1 LRISAQHVR
10 ATEPTTDVGG
20 LGSRGSARRYGRW
33 EFRWRMTAGL
43 GVIGQFLLVPAP
55 GTPGPGEPRYG
66 ATLSSVD
73 GTLRLSDLLT
83 GDGTSVRL
91 DGTSWHTVAAEWT
104 PGRLVWTVDGHP
116 ALTATSD
123 LPQGPVWPA
132 FQTLL
137 SGPDCGV
144 AALPAECGGTRTM
157 FPQVLE
163 IDRFQFWEYQGP

>member
-1 LRISAQHVR
+1 
-10 ATEPTTDVGG
+10 
-20 LGSRGSARRYGRW
+20 
-33 EFRWRMTAGL
+33 MTAGL

-55 GTPGPGEPRYG
+55 GTPGPSQPRFG

-73 GTLRLSDLLT
+73 GTLHLSDLVT

-91 DGTSWHTVAAEWT
+91 DGTSWHTVVAEWT
-104 PGRLVWTVDGHP
+104 PGRLVWLVDGRP
-116 ALTATSD
+116 ALTTTSD

-137 SGPDCGV
+137 TGPDCGV
-144 AALPAECGGTRTM
+144 AALPTDCGGTRTT

-163 IDRFQFWEYQGP
+163 IDRFRFWEYQGP